1 MIFSEYRYTIF
12 RIMLG
17 PTRTTGRRGGMSLS
31 LANSIAVQSRAR
43 ALVPLCVGAGA
54 YLFFLYLGDTLL
66 QDSDSF
72 WQIKIGQWILDHR
85 AMPTTDFYSF
95 TRTGAPW
102 ISTSWLSQVAFA
114 FSHAQLDWAGPVI
127 LTAVAVALTAAIFV
141 HLLDAQI
148 GAPRAVLFA
157 MLALLLSIHH
167 VLARPHILALPVMV
181 AWVGLLMTAADRKRA
196 PSWTWLPL
204 MALWANLHGG
214 FVLGLALIGP
224 ISLEAVEHAEKGRR
238 LALFMR
244 WVLFGIGALI
254 ASCCT
259 PYGWR
264 TLQGATNILSLG
276 ELLSLIFEW
285 MPANFATFTSFEGAL
300 LALIAFGYYRGLVL
314 SAPRIFLIL
323 FLTWSALTHV
333 RSIEAFAFLVPL
345 VLAKPLGEM
354 FPRPAPDAAGADR
367 WPARY
372 VTAAGAL
379 MIVAASWT
387 STSLYLGHH
396 RFSFTMTQTPV
407 AAVDLLEQRKVQR
420 IFNAYQFGGYLIS
433 RDIPVFVDGRA
444 ELYGEKFVMDFFKA
458 TEGKKP
464 ELLPRLLDEYRIDA
478 TLLVADAPGPQILDQ
493 LKGWKRIYADDIAV
507 IHVRDDG
514 QSAATPAA
522 SN

>member
-1 MIFSEYRYTIF
+1 
-12 RIMLG
+12 
-17 PTRTTGRRGGMSLS
+17 MSLS
-31 LANSIAVQSRAR
+31 FANSIAVQSRAR

-54 YLFFLYLGDTLL
+54 YLFFLFVGDTLL

-72 WQIKIGQWILDHR
+72 WQIKIGQWILDHG
-85 AMPTTDFYSF
+85 AMPQTDFYSF

-102 ISTSWLSQVAFA
+102 ISTSWLSQVMFA
-114 FSHAQLDWAGPVI
+114 FSYAQWGWAGPVI
-127 LTAVAVALTAAIFV
+127 LTAIGVALSAAIFV
-141 HLLDAQI
+141 YLLDAQI
-148 GAPRAVLFA
+148 EVPRAVLFA
-157 MLALLLSIHH
+157 MLALLLSLHH

-181 AWVGLLMTAADRKRA
+181 AWIGLLMAAADRRSA

-224 ISLEAVEHAEKGRR
+224 ISLEAVEHAEKGKR
-238 LALFMR
+238 LQLFLR

-259 PYGWR
+259 PYGWK
-264 TLQGATNILSLG
+264 TLMGATNILSLG

-300 LALIAFGYYRGLVL
+300 LGLIALGYYRGLVL

-354 FPRPAPDAAGADR
+354 FGRPPVDAADGDR

-372 VTAAGAL
+372 ITALGAL
-379 MIVAASWT
+379 MIVATSWT
-387 STSLYLGHH
+387 STSLYMGHH
-396 RFSFTMTQTPV
+396 RFTFTMTQTPV
-407 AAVDLLEQRKVQR
+407 AAVDLLEKLKMQR
-420 IFNAYQFGGYLIS
+420 IFNAYQFGGYLIAH
-433 RDIPVFVDGRA
+433 DIPVFVDGRA

-464 ELLPRLLDEYRIDA
+464 GLLPRLLDEHKIDA

-507 IHVRDDG
+507 IHVRENAQG
-514 QSAATPAA
+514 AATTA
-522 SN
+522 SK

>member
-1 MIFSEYRYTIF
+1 
-12 RIMLG
+12 
-17 PTRTTGRRGGMSLS
+17 MSLS
-31 LANSIAVQSRAR
+31 FANSIAVQGRAR

-54 YLFFLYLGDTLL
+54 YLFFLFLGDTLL

-72 WQIKIGQWILDHR
+72 WQIKIGRWILDHG

-114 FSHAQLDWAGPVI
+114 FSHAHWGWAGPVI
-127 LTAVAVALTAAIFV
+127 LTAAAIALALALLV
-141 HLLDAQI
+141 HLLEANI
-148 GAPRAVLFA
+148 EAPRAVLFA

-181 AWVGLLMTAADRKRA
+181 AWVGLLMAAADRRSA

-224 ISLEAVEHAEKGRR
+224 ISLEAVEHAQKGRR

-244 WVLFGIGALI
+244 WVLFGIGALV

-264 TLQGATNILSLG
+264 TLQGASNILSLG
-276 ELLSLIFEW
+276 EVLTLILEW
-285 MPANFATFTSFEGAL
+285 MPANFATFTPFEGAL

-323 FLTWSALTHV
+323 FLTWSALSHV
-333 RSIEAFAFLVPL
+333 RSIDAFAFLLPL

-367 WPARY
+367 WPASL
-372 VTAAGAL
+372 VTALGAL
-379 MIVAASWT
+379 TIVAASWA

-396 RFSFTMTQTPV
+396 HFTFTMTQTPV
-407 AAVDLLEQRKVQR
+407 AAVDLLEQRKAQR

-433 RDIPVFVDGRA
+433 RDIPVFIDGRA

-464 ELLPRLLDEYRIDA
+464 ELLPRLLDEHKIDA

-493 LKGWKRIYADDIAV
+493 LKGWKRIYGDDIAV
-507 IHVRDDG
+507 VHVRDN
-514 QSAATPAA
+514 ATTAP
-522 SN
+522 SK

>member
-1 MIFSEYRYTIF
+1 
-12 RIMLG
+12 
-17 PTRTTGRRGGMSLS
+17 MSLS
-31 LANSIAVQSRAR
+31 FANSFAVQTRAR
-43 ALVPLCVGAGA
+43 ALVPLCVGAGT
-54 YLFFLYLGDTLL
+54 YLFFLFVGDTLL

-72 WQIKIGQWILDHR
+72 WQIKIGQWILDHG
-85 AMPTTDFYSF
+85 ALPTTDFYSF
-95 TRTGAPW
+95 TRTGEAW
-102 ISTSWLSQVAFA
+102 ISTSWLSQVLFA
-114 FSHAQLDWAGPVI
+114 FSHAQWDWAGPVI
-127 LTAVAVALTAAIFV
+127 LTAIGMALTAAIFV
-141 HLLDAQI
+141 YLLDAQI
-148 GAPRAVLFA
+148 EAPRAVLFA

-181 AWVGLLMTAADRKRA
+181 AWVGLLMAAADRKSA
-196 PSWTWLPL
+196 PSWAWLPL

-224 ISLEAVEHAEKGRR
+224 ISLEAVEHAEKGQR
-238 LALFMR
+238 LRLFMR
-244 WVLFGIGALI
+244 WVLFGIGALV

-264 TLQGATNILSLG
+264 TLMGATNILGLG
-276 ELLSLIFEW
+276 ELLTLIFEW
-285 MPANFATFTSFEGAL
+285 MPANFATFTAFEGAL
-300 LALIAFGYYRGLVL
+300 LGLIALGYYRGIVL

-354 FPRPAPDAAGADR
+354 FARQAPDAAGADR
-367 WPARY
+367 WPARHL
-372 VTAAGAL
+372 TALGAL

-387 STSLYLGHH
+387 STSLYMSHH
-396 RFSFTMTQTPV
+396 RFTFTMTQTPV
-407 AAVDLLEQRKVQR
+407 AAADLLEKLGAKR

-433 RDIPVFVDGRA
+433 RDIPVYVDGRA

-464 ELLPRLLDEYRIDA
+464 ALLPRLLDEAKIDA
-478 TLLVADAPGPQILDQ
+478 TILVADGPGPQILDQ

-507 IHVRDDG
+507 VHVREK
-514 QSAATPAA
+514 AAGGAA
-522 SN
+522 AAR

>member
-1 MIFSEYRYTIF
+1 
-12 RIMLG
+12 
-17 PTRTTGRRGGMSLS
+17 MSLS
-31 LANSIAVQSRAR
+31 FANGIAVQGRAR
-43 ALVPLCVGAGA
+43 ALTPLCVGAGA
-54 YLFFLYLGDTLL
+54 YLFFLFVGDTLL

-72 WQIKIGQWILDHR
+72 WQIKIGQWILDHG
-85 AMPTTDFYSF
+85 AVPTTDFYSF

-102 ISTSWLSQVAFA
+102 ISTSWLSQVMFA
-114 FSHAQLDWAGPVI
+114 FCYAQWGWAGPVI
-127 LTAVAVALTAAIFV
+127 LTAVGVALSAAIFLY
-141 HLLDAQI
+141 LLDAQI
-148 GAPRAVLFA
+148 EAPRAVLFA
-157 MLALLLSIHH
+157 MLALLLSLHH

-181 AWVGLLMTAADRKRA
+181 AWVGLLMAAADRRSA
-196 PSWTWLPL
+196 PSWAWLPL

-238 LALFMR
+238 LQLFLR
-244 WVLFGIGALI
+244 WVLFGIGALV

-259 PYGWR
+259 PYGWK
-264 TLQGATNILSLG
+264 TLMGATNILSLG

-300 LALIAFGYYRGLVL
+300 LGLIALGYYRGLVL

-354 FPRPAPDAAGADR
+354 FSRPQIDATDGDR

-372 VTAAGAL
+372 VTALGAL
-379 MIVAASWT
+379 MIVAASWS
-387 STSLYLGHH
+387 STSIYMGHH

-464 ELLPRLLDEYRIDA
+464 DLLPRLLDEHKIDA

-493 LKGWKRIYADDIAV
+493 LKGWKRIYTDDIAV
-507 IHVRDDG
+507 IHVRENAEG
-514 QSAATPAA
+514 SAAVLTK
-522 SN
+522 

>member
-1 MIFSEYRYTIF
+1 
-12 RIMLG
+12 
-17 PTRTTGRRGGMSLS
+17 MSLS
-31 LANSIAVQSRAR
+31 FANSIAVQSRAR

-54 YLFFLYLGDTLL
+54 YLFYLFVGDTLL
-66 QDSDSF
+66 SDSDSF
-72 WQIKIGQWILDHR
+72 WQIKIGQWILDHG

-102 ISTSWLSQVAFA
+102 ISTSWLSQVLFA
-114 FSHAQLDWAGPVI
+114 YSHAQWGWAGPVI
-127 LTAVAVALTAAIFV
+127 ITAIGIALTVAIFV
-141 HLLDAQI
+141 YLLDAQI
-148 GAPRAVLFA
+148 EAPRAVLFA

-181 AWVGLLMTAADRKRA
+181 AWVGLLMAAADRRSA
-196 PSWTWLPL
+196 PSWYWLPL

-238 LALFMR
+238 LRLFMR
-244 WVLFGIGALI
+244 WVLFGVAALI

-264 TLQGATNILSLG
+264 TLQGATNILGLG

-285 MPANFATFTSFEGAL
+285 MPANFATFNAFEGAL
-300 LALIAFGYYRGLVL
+300 LGLIAFGYYRGLVL

-345 VLAKPLGEM
+345 VLAKPLGQM
-354 FPRPAPDAAGADR
+354 FPRPADATGADR

-372 VTAAGAL
+372 VTITGAL

-387 STSLYLGHH
+387 STVLYMGHH
-396 RFSFTMTQTPV
+396 RFTFTMNQTPV
-407 AAVDLLEQRKVQR
+407 AAVDLLEKLKPQR

-464 ELLPRLLDEYRIDA
+464 EMLPRLLDEYKIDA

-507 IHVRDDG
+507 IHVRVPADG
-514 QSAATPAA
+514 ATAVP
-522 SN
+522 SK

>member
-1 MIFSEYRYTIF
+1 
-12 RIMLG
+12 
-17 PTRTTGRRGGMSLS
+17 MSLS
-31 LANSIAVQSRAR
+31 FANSIAVLGRPR

-54 YLFFLYLGDTLL
+54 YLFFLFLGDTLL
-66 QDSDSF
+66 RDSDSF
-72 WQIKIGQWILDHR
+72 WQIRIGQWILDHG
-85 AMPTTDFYSF
+85 ALPTTDFYSF

-102 ISTSWLSQVAFA
+102 ISTSWLSQVALA
-114 FSHAQLDWAGPVI
+114 YSHAHWGWAGPVI
-127 LTAVAVALTAAIFV
+127 LTATAVALAVAILV
-141 HLLDAQI
+141 HLLEAHI
-148 GAPRAVLFA
+148 EAPRAVLFV
-157 MLALLLSIHH
+157 MLALALPLSIHH

-181 AWVGLLMTAADRKRA
+181 AWVGLLMDAADRRTA

-204 MALWANLHGG
+204 IALWANLHGG

-244 WVLFGIGALI
+244 WVLFGIFALI

-276 ELLSLIFEW
+276 ELLTLILEW
-285 MPANFATFTSFEGAL
+285 MPANFATFTPFEGAL

-333 RSIEAFAFLVPL
+333 RSIDAFAFLLPL

-354 FPRPAPDAAGADR
+354 FPRPAPDAAGAER

-372 VTAAGAL
+372 MTALGAL
-379 MIVAASWT
+379 TIVAASWT
-387 STSLYLGHH
+387 STSLYMGHH
-396 RFSFTMTQTPV
+396 RFTFTMTQTPV
-407 AAVDLLEQRKVQR
+407 AAVDLLEQRQAKR

-433 RDIPVFVDGRA
+433 RDIPVFIDGRA

-464 ELLPRLLDEYRIDA
+464 ELLPRLLDAHAIDA

-493 LKGWKRIYADDIAV
+493 LKGWKRIYADDVAV
-507 IHVRDDG
+507 VHVRDP
-514 QSAATPAA
+514 ATTAP
-522 SN
+522 SK

>member
-1 MIFSEYRYTIF
+1 
-12 RIMLG
+12 
-17 PTRTTGRRGGMSLS
+17 MSLS
-31 LANSIAVQSRAR
+31 FANSIAMQSRAR

-54 YLFFLYLGDTLL
+54 YLFFLHVGDTLL

-72 WQIKIGQWILDHR
+72 WQIKVGQWILDHGTV
-85 AMPTTDFYSF
+85 PTTDFYSF

-102 ISTSWLSQVAFA
+102 ISTSWLSQVLFA
-114 FSHAQLDWAGPVI
+114 FSHAQWDWAGPVI
-127 LTAVAVALTAAIFV
+127 LTTMAVALTAAIFV
-141 HLLDAQI
+141 YLLDAQI
-148 GAPRAVLFA
+148 EAPRAVLFA
-157 MLALLLSIHH
+157 MLALLLSLHH

-181 AWVGLLMTAADRKRA
+181 AWVGLLMAAADRRRA
-196 PSWTWLPL
+196 PSWYWLPL

-238 LALFMR
+238 LQLFMR

-259 PYGWR
+259 PYGWK
-264 TLQGATNILSLG
+264 TLLGATNILSLG

-285 MPANFATFTSFEGAL
+285 MPANFATFSSFEGAL
-300 LALIAFGYYRGLVL
+300 LGLIAFGYYRGLVL

-345 VLAKPLGEM
+345 VLAKPLGQM
-354 FPRPAPDAAGADR
+354 VRRPQPDATGTDR

-372 VTAAGAL
+372 VTALGAL
-379 MIVAASWT
+379 MIVAAGWT
-387 STSLYLGHH
+387 STSLYMGHH
-396 RFSFTMTQTPV
+396 RFTFTMTQTPV
-407 AAVDLLEQRKVQR
+407 AAVDLLEQRKAQR

-444 ELYGEKFVMDFFKA
+444 ELYGEKFVMDFFKGVEA
-458 TEGKKP
+458 KK
-464 ELLPRLLDEYRIDA
+464 LDNLTRLLEEYKIDA
-478 TLLVADAPGPQILDQ
+478 TLMVADSPAAQVLDHI
-493 LKGWKRIYADDIAV
+493 KGWKRLYADNVAV
-507 IHVRDDG
+507 IHVRDGVPD
-514 QSAATPAA
+514 PAVPA
-522 SN
+522 KP

>member
-1 MIFSEYRYTIF
+1 
-12 RIMLG
+12 
-17 PTRTTGRRGGMSLS
+17 MSLS
-31 LANSIAVQSRAR
+31 FANSIAVQSRAR
-43 ALVPLCVGAGA
+43 ALVPLCAGAGA
-54 YLFFLYLGDTLL
+54 YLFFLYVGDTLL

-72 WQIKIGQWILDHR
+72 WQIKIGQWILDHG
-85 AMPTTDFYSF
+85 AVPYTDLYSF

-102 ISTSWLSQVAFA
+102 ISTSWLSQVLFA
-114 FSHAQLDWAGPVI
+114 FSYAQWNWAGPVM
-127 LTAVAVALTAAIFV
+127 LTAIGMALTVAVFV
-141 HLLDAQI
+141 YLLDAQI
-148 GAPRAVLFA
+148 EAPRAVLFA
-157 MLALLLSIHH
+157 MLALMLSIHH

-181 AWVGLLMTAADRKRA
+181 AWVGLLMSAADRRSA

-224 ISLEAVEHAEKGRR
+224 ISLEAVEHAEKGQR
-238 LALFMR
+238 LSLFVR
-244 WVLFGIGALI
+244 WVLFGIAALI

-264 TLQGATNILSLG
+264 TLMGATNILSLG
-276 ELLSLIFEW
+276 ELLTLIFEW
-285 MPANFATFTSFEGAL
+285 MPANFATFTAFEGAL
-300 LALIAFGYYRGLVL
+300 LGLIALGYYRGIVL

-354 FPRPAPDAAGADR
+354 FSRPPADAAGADR
-367 WPARY
+367 GPARY

-387 STSLYLGHH
+387 TTALYMSHH
-396 RFSFTMTQTPV
+396 RFTFTMTQTPV
-407 AAVDLLEQRKVQR
+407 AAADLLEKLGAKRV
-420 IFNAYQFGGYLIS
+420 FNAYQFGGYLIS
-433 RDIPVFVDGRA
+433 RDIPVYVDGRA

-464 ELLPRLLDEYRIDA
+464 ALLPRLLDEAKIDA
-478 TLLVADAPGPQILDQ
+478 TILVADAPGPEILDQ
-493 LKGWKRIYADDIAV
+493 LKGWKRVYHDDIAV
-507 IHVRDDG
+507 VHVREKADG
-514 QSAATPAA
+514 AAAELPK
-522 SN
+522 

>member
-1 MIFSEYRYTIF
+1 
-12 RIMLG
+12 
-17 PTRTTGRRGGMSLS
+17 MSLS
-31 LANSIAVQSRAR
+31 FANSIAAQSRAR
-43 ALVPLCVGAGA
+43 ALVPLCVGAGV
-54 YLFFLYLGDTLL
+54 YLFFLYLGDTRL

-72 WQIKIGQWILDHR
+72 WQVKIGQWILDHR

-102 ISTSWLSQVAFA
+102 ISTSWLSQVLFA
-114 FSHAQLDWAGPVI
+114 YSHAQLDWAGPVI
-127 LTAVAVALTAAIFV
+127 LTAIAVAITVAILV
-141 HLLDAQI
+141 YLLDAQI
-148 GAPRAVLFA
+148 EAPRAVLFA
-157 MLALLLSIHH
+157 MLALLLSTHH

-181 AWVGLLMTAADRKRA
+181 AWVGLLMAAADRKSA
-196 PSWTWLPL
+196 PSWYWLPL

-244 WVLFGIGALI
+244 WVAFGIGALI
-254 ASCCT
+254 ASCLT
-259 PYGWR
+259 PYGWW
-264 TLQGATNILSLG
+264 TLLGATKILGLG

-285 MPANFATFTSFEGAL
+285 MPANFATFTPFEGAL
-300 LALIAFGYYRGLVL
+300 LGLIAFGYYRGLVL

-323 FLTWSALTHV
+323 FLTWGALTHV

-354 FPRPAPDAAGADR
+354 FPRPAPDAAGSGR

-372 VTAAGAL
+372 VTALGAL

-396 RFSFTMTQTPV
+396 RFTFTTTHTPV
-407 AAVDLLEQRKVQR
+407 AAVDLLEQRKAQR

-433 RDIPVFVDGRA
+433 RNIPVFVDGRA

-464 ELLPRLLDEYRIDA
+464 ELLPRLLDEYKIDA

-493 LKGWKRIYADDIAV
+493 LKGWKRIYTDDVAV
-507 IHVRDDG
+507 IHVRDPADNVT
-514 QSAATPAA
+514 ATP
-522 SN
+522 SK

>member
-1 MIFSEYRYTIF
+1 
-12 RIMLG
+12 
-17 PTRTTGRRGGMSLS
+17 MSLS
-31 LANSIAVQSRAR
+31 LANSIAVQDRAR
-43 ALVPLCVGAGA
+43 ALVPLCAGAGA
-54 YLFFLYLGDTLL
+54 YLFFLFLGDTLL
-66 QDSDSF
+66 NDSDSF
-72 WQIKIGQWILDHR
+72 WQIKIGQWILDHG
-85 AMPTTDFYSF
+85 AMPTNDFYSF
-95 TRTGAPW
+95 TRAGAPW

-114 FSHAQLDWAGPVI
+114 FSHAQWGWAGPVI
-127 LTAVAVALTAAIFV
+127 LTAVAFALAIAIFV
-141 HLLDAQI
+141 YLLDVQI
-148 GAPRAVLFA
+148 EAPRAVLFA
-157 MLALLLSIHH
+157 MLAVLLSLHH

-181 AWVGLLMTAADRKRA
+181 AWVGLLMATADRRGA
-196 PSWTWLPL
+196 PSWHLLPL

-244 WVLFGIGALI
+244 WVLFGIAALI
-254 ASCCT
+254 ASCFT

-285 MPANFATFTSFEGAL
+285 MPANFATFTPFEGAL

-333 RSIEAFAFLVPL
+333 RSIEAFAFLIPL
-345 VLAKPLGEM
+345 VLAKPLGAM
-354 FPRPAPDAAGADR
+354 FPRAVPEAVGADR
-367 WPARY
+367 WPAHY
-372 VTAAGAL
+372 VTALGAL

-387 STSLYLGHH
+387 STSLYMGHH
-396 RFSFTMTQTPV
+396 RFTFTMTQTPV
-407 AAVDLLEQRKVQR
+407 AAVDLLEQRKAQR

-433 RDIPVFVDGRA
+433 RNIPVFVDGRA

-464 ELLPRLLDEYRIDA
+464 ELLPRLLDEYKIDA

-507 IHVRDDG
+507 VHVRDTAD
-514 QSAATPAA
+514 SATAA
-522 SN
+522 PSK

>member
-1 MIFSEYRYTIF
+1 
-12 RIMLG
+12 
-17 PTRTTGRRGGMSLS
+17 MSLS
-31 LANSIAVQSRAR
+31 FANSIAVQGRAR

-54 YLFFLYLGDTLL
+54 YLFFLFLGDTLL

-85 AMPTTDFYSF
+85 AMPMIDFYSF

-114 FSHAQLDWAGPVI
+114 FSHAHWGWAGPVI
-127 LTAVAVALTAAIFV
+127 LTAAAVALTVAIFV
-141 HLLDAQI
+141 HLLEAHI

-181 AWVGLLMTAADRKRA
+181 AWVGLLMAAASRRSA

-224 ISLEAVEHAEKGRR
+224 ISLEAVEHAGKGRR

-276 ELLSLIFEW
+276 ELLTLIVEW
-285 MPANFATFTSFEGAL
+285 MPANFATFTPFEGAL

-323 FLTWSALTHV
+323 FLTWSALSHV
-333 RSIEAFAFLVPL
+333 RSIDAFAFLVPL

-354 FPRPAPDAAGADR
+354 FPQPALEPAGADS
-367 WPARY
+367 WPGRY
-372 VTAAGAL
+372 VTALGAL

-396 RFSFTMTQTPV
+396 RFTFTMTQTPV

-420 IFNAYQFGGYLIS
+420 VFNAYQFGGYLIS
-433 RDIPVFVDGRA
+433 RNIPVFVDGRA
-444 ELYGEKFVMDFFKA
+444 ELYGEKFIMDFFKA

-464 ELLPRLLDEYRIDA
+464 ELLPRLLDEHKIDA
-478 TLLVADAPGPQILDQ
+478 TLLGADAPGPQILDQ

-507 IHVRDDG
+507 IHVRDAADG
-514 QSAATPAA
+514 ATAAP
-522 SN
+522 SK

>member
-1 MIFSEYRYTIF
+1 
-12 RIMLG
+12 
-17 PTRTTGRRGGMSLS
+17 MSLS
-31 LANSIAVQSRAR
+31 FANSTVVQSRAR
-43 ALVPLCVGAGA
+43 ALVPLCVGAGV
-54 YLFFLYLGDTLL
+54 YLFFFFVGDTLL

-72 WQIKIGQWILDHR
+72 WQIKIGQWILDHG
-85 AMPTTDFYSF
+85 ALPTTDFYSF
-95 TRTGAPW
+95 TRTGETW
-102 ISTSWLSQVAFA
+102 ISTSWLSQVLFA
-114 FSHAQLDWAGPVI
+114 FSHAQWDWAGPVI
-127 LTAVAVALTAAIFV
+127 LTAIGMALTAAIFV
-141 HLLDAQI
+141 YLLDAQI
-148 GAPRAVLFA
+148 EAPRAVLFA
-157 MLALLLSIHH
+157 MLALLLTIHH

-181 AWVGLLMTAADRKRA
+181 AWVGLLMAAADRRSA
-196 PSWTWLPL
+196 PSWHWLPL

-224 ISLEAVEHAEKGRR
+224 ISLEAVEHAEKGQR
-238 LALFMR
+238 LRLFLR
-244 WVLFGIGALI
+244 WVLFGVGALI

-264 TLQGATNILSLG
+264 TLMGATNILGLG
-276 ELLSLIFEW
+276 ELLSVIFEW
-285 MPANFATFTSFEGAL
+285 MPANFATFTAFEGAL
-300 LALIAFGYYRGLVL
+300 LGLIALGYYRGIVL

-323 FLTWSALTHV
+323 FLTWSALTHF

-354 FPRPAPDAAGADR
+354 FARPQGDAAGGDR
-367 WPARY
+367 WPART
-372 VTAAGAL
+372 VTALGAL

-387 STSLYLGHH
+387 STSLYMAHH
-396 RFSFTMTQTPV
+396 RFTFTMTQTP
-407 AAVDLLEQRKVQR
+407 AAAADLLEKLKVKR

-464 ELLPRLLDEYRIDA
+464 ELLPRLLDEYKIDA

-493 LKGWKRIYADDIAV
+493 LKGWKRAYADDIAV
-507 IHVRDDG
+507 VHVREKVEG
-514 QSAATPAA
+514 GAAVAP

>member
-1 MIFSEYRYTIF
+1 
-12 RIMLG
+12 
-17 PTRTTGRRGGMSLS
+17 MSLS
-31 LANSIAVQSRAR
+31 FANSIAAQSRAR
-43 ALVPLCVGAGA
+43 ALVPLCVGAGV
-54 YLFFLYLGDTLL
+54 YLFFLYLGDTRL

-72 WQIKIGQWILDHR
+72 WQVKIGQWILDHR

-102 ISTSWLSQVAFA
+102 ISTSWLSQVLFA
-114 FSHAQLDWAGPVI
+114 YSHAQLDWAGPVI
-127 LTAVAVALTAAIFV
+127 LTAIAVAITVAILV
-141 HLLDAQI
+141 YLLDAQI
-148 GAPRAVLFA
+148 EAPRAVLFA
-157 MLALLLSIHH
+157 MLALLLSTHH

-181 AWVGLLMTAADRKRA
+181 AWVGLLMAAADSKSA
-196 PSWTWLPL
+196 PSWYWLPL

-244 WVLFGIGALI
+244 WVAFGIGALI
-254 ASCCT
+254 ASCLT
-259 PYGWR
+259 PYGWW
-264 TLQGATNILSLG
+264 TLLGATKILGLG

-285 MPANFATFTSFEGAL
+285 MPANFATFTPFEGAL
-300 LALIAFGYYRGLVL
+300 LGLIAFGYYRGLVL

-323 FLTWSALTHV
+323 FLTWGALTHV

-354 FPRPAPDAAGADR
+354 FPRPAPDAAGSGR

-372 VTAAGAL
+372 VTALGAL

-396 RFSFTMTQTPV
+396 RFTFTTTHTPV
-407 AAVDLLEQRKVQR
+407 AAVDLLEQRKAQR

-433 RDIPVFVDGRA
+433 RNIPVFVDGRA

-464 ELLPRLLDEYRIDA
+464 ELLPRLLDEYKIDA

-493 LKGWKRIYADDIAV
+493 LKGWKRIYTDGVAV
-507 IHVRDDG
+507 IHVRDPADNVT
-514 QSAATPAA
+514 ATP
-522 SN
+522 SK

>member
-1 MIFSEYRYTIF
+1 
-12 RIMLG
+12 
-17 PTRTTGRRGGMSLS
+17 MSLS
-31 LANSIAVQSRAR
+31 LANSMAAQSRAR

-72 WQIKIGQWILDHR
+72 WQIKIGQWILDHG
-85 AMPTTDFYSF
+85 AVPYTDFYSF
-95 TRTGAPW
+95 TRTGEAW
-102 ISTSWLSQVAFA
+102 ISTSWLSQVLFA
-114 FSHAQLDWAGPVI
+114 FSYTHWGWAGPVI
-127 LTAVAVALTAAIFV
+127 TTAIGVALTAAIFV
-141 HLLDAQI
+141 HFLDAQI
-148 GAPRAVLFA
+148 EAPRAVLFA
-157 MLALLLSIHH
+157 MLALLLSMHH

-181 AWVGLLMTAADRKRA
+181 GWVGLLMAAADRKSA

-238 LALFMR
+238 LALFVR
-244 WVLFGIGALI
+244 WVMFGIGALI

-300 LALIAFGYYRGLVL
+300 LGLIAFGYYRGLVL

-345 VLAKPLGEM
+345 VLAKPLGQM
-354 FPRPAPDAAGADR
+354 FPRRTPDAADADR
-367 WPARY
+367 WPARH
-372 VTAAGAL
+372 VTALGAL

-396 RFSFTMTQTPV
+396 RFTFTMTQTPV
-407 AAVDLLEQRKVQR
+407 AAVDLLEQRKVRR

-444 ELYGEKFVMDFFKA
+444 ELYGEKFVVDFFKA

-514 QSAATPAA
+514 QAGVAPGAEIPKDA
-522 SN
+522 RK

>member
-1 MIFSEYRYTIF
+1 
-12 RIMLG
+12 
-17 PTRTTGRRGGMSLS
+17 MSLS
-31 LANSIAVQSRAR
+31 FANSIAMQGRAR

-54 YLFFLYLGDTLL
+54 YLFFLYVGDTLL

-72 WQIKIGQWILDHR
+72 WQIKVGQWILDHG
-85 AMPTTDFYSF
+85 AVPTTDFYSF
-95 TRTGAPW
+95 TRAGAPW
-102 ISTSWLSQVAFA
+102 ISTSWLSQVLLA
-114 FSHAQLDWAGPVI
+114 FSHAQWDWAGPVI
-127 LTAVAVALTAAIFV
+127 LTAMATALTAAIFV
-141 HLLDAQI
+141 YLLDAQI
-148 GAPRAVLFA
+148 EAPRAVLFA
-157 MLALLLSIHH
+157 MLALLLSLHH

-181 AWVGLLMTAADRKRA
+181 AWVGLLMAAADRRRA
-196 PSWTWLPL
+196 PSWYWLPL

-224 ISLEAVEHAEKGRR
+224 ISLEAVEHAEKGQR
-238 LALFMR
+238 LRLFMR
-244 WVLFGIGALI
+244 WVLFGIGAVI

-259 PYGWR
+259 PYGWK
-264 TLQGATNILSLG
+264 TLLGATNILSLG

-300 LALIAFGYYRGLVL
+300 LGLIAFGYYRGLVL

-333 RSIEAFAFLVPL
+333 RSIEAFGFLVPL
-345 VLAKPLGEM
+345 VLAKPLGELV
-354 FPRPAPDAAGADR
+354 PRPQPDSTGTDR
-367 WPARY
+367 WPAHY
-372 VTAAGAL
+372 VTALGAL
-379 MIVAASWT
+379 MIVAAGWT
-387 STSLYLGHH
+387 STSLYMGHH
-396 RFSFTMTQTPV
+396 RFTFTMTQTPV

-433 RDIPVFVDGRA
+433 RDIPVYVDGRA

-464 ELLPRLLDEYRIDA
+464 ELLPRLLDEYKIDA

-507 IHVRDDG
+507 IHVRDD
-514 QSAATPAA
+514 SAAAK
-522 SN
+522 SSK

>member
-1 MIFSEYRYTIF
+1 
-12 RIMLG
+12 
-17 PTRTTGRRGGMSLS
+17 MSLS
-31 LANSIAVQSRAR
+31 FANSIAVQSRAR
-43 ALVPLCVGAGA
+43 ALVPLCAGAGA
-54 YLFFLYLGDTLL
+54 YLFFLYVGDTLL

-72 WQIKIGQWILDHR
+72 WQIKIGQWILDHG
-85 AMPTTDFYSF
+85 AVPYTDFYSF

-102 ISTSWLSQVAFA
+102 VSTSWLSQVLFA
-114 FSHAQLDWAGPVI
+114 FSYAQWDWAGPVM
-127 LTAVAVALTAAIFV
+127 LTAIGMALTVAIFV

-148 GAPRAVLFA
+148 VAPRAVLFA
-157 MLALLLSIHH
+157 MLALMLSIHH

-181 AWVGLLMTAADRKRA
+181 AWVGLLMAAADRRTA

-224 ISLEAVEHAEKGRR
+224 ISLEAVEHAEKGQR
-238 LALFMR
+238 LSLFMR
-244 WVLFGIGALI
+244 WVLFGIAALI

-264 TLQGATNILSLG
+264 TLMGATNILSLG
-276 ELLSLIFEW
+276 ELLTLIFEW
-285 MPANFATFTSFEGAL
+285 MPANFATFTAFEGAL
-300 LALIAFGYYRGLVL
+300 LGLIALGYYRGLVL

-323 FLTWSALTHV
+323 FLTWSALSHV

-354 FPRPAPDAAGADR
+354 FPRPQLETVGVDL

-372 VTAAGAL
+372 VTALGAL

-387 STSLYLGHH
+387 TTALYMGHH
-396 RFSFTMTQTPV
+396 RFTFTMTQTPV
-407 AAVDLLEQRKVQR
+407 AAADLIEKLGAKR

-433 RDIPVFVDGRA
+433 RGIPVYVDGRA

-464 ELLPRLLDEYRIDA
+464 ALLPRLLDEYEIDA
-478 TLLVADAPGPQILDQ
+478 TILVADAPGPEILDQ
-493 LKGWKRIYADDIAV
+493 LKGWKRVYADDIAV
-507 IHVRDDG
+507 VHVRDD
-514 QSAATPAA
+514 SAAAA
-522 SN
+522 PPK